1 MSQDP
6 EYQFILRNGL
16 RPWNELCSDMK
27 LKGYNET
34 RTIECIAEQLCKAVQ
49 CYYKLL
55 SERSCSLREHISELF
70 SIANN
75 LDKVS
80 KGTKIAGITGG
91 ATGVAGGVAA
101 AAGVIL
107 SPFTMGAS
115 LALTVVGVGVAAAGG
130 VTGASAA
137 IAHKV
142 NTTQDKKKLDK
153 IFQDYDNLMKDI
165 MFCLKY
171 INTGFELLKEKGSS
185 TLNQARRD
193 LGNLSKVID
202 LAATGGASAK
212 AIEANSKASGLIE
225 GFALG
230 MDFYF
235 TQGKDGQS
243 VKRGLESKFAKKIR
257 KLADQLRKGF
267 QELLQIK
274 TLFKKCCPEE

>member
-91 ATGVAGGVAA
+91 ATGVAG
-101 AAGVIL
+101 
-107 SPFTMGAS
+107 
-115 LALTVVGVGVAAAGG
+115 GVAAAGG